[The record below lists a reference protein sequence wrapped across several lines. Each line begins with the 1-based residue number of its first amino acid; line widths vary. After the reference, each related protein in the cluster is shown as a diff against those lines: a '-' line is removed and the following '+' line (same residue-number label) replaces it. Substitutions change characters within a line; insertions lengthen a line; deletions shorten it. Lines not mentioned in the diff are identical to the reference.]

1 MNTILLFFKMNCIT
15 LNNKYIF
22 ILISKSKDRK
32 EQVDDVHV
40 NADRR
45 NCPIALII
53 FMVLK
58 LAYINQKHH

>member
-1 MNTILLFFKMNCIT
+1 MNCIT